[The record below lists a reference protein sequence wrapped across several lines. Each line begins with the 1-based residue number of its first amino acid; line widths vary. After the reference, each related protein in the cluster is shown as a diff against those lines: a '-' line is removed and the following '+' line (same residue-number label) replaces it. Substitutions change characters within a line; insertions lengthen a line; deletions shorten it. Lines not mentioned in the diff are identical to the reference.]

1 MAYSED
7 GIDLVSLSDQERTG
21 SFKKVYYGLLIFFFT
36 FAVSSFLWNMLL
48 WHKAVPITCAAQLL
62 FLALMTVSFY
72 CMKAHCARFKE
83 QVRKSKL
90 LKTAINQLI
99 YVVFTIAELACI
111 VAAAAGLLVY
121 ENIGAFSPLV
131 IVSGSLIGVLANLI
145 IGILVDNN

>member
-7 GIDLVSLSDQERTG
+7 GIDLVSLSDQERTE
-21 SFKKVYYGLLIFFFT
+21 SFKKVYYGLLILFFT

-62 FLALMTVSFY
+62 FLALMSVSFY
-72 CMKAHCARFKE
+72 CMKAHCARFKGQE
-83 QVRKSKL
+83 RKSKS

-111 VAAAAGLLVY
+111 VAAATGLLVY
-121 ENIGAFSPLV
+121 ANVGEFSPLV
-131 IVSGSLIGVLANLI
+131 IVSGSLVDIIVNLAI
-145 IGILVDNN
+145 CISIDNI